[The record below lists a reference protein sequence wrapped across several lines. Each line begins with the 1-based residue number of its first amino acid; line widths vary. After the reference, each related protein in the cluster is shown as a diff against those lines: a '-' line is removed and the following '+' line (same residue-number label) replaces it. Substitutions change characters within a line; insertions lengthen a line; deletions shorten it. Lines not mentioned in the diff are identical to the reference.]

1 MKQLHEY
8 RKSDGRMTMNEMNEN
23 MKKSIDL
30 NAALT
35 KEKEKEVDV
44 DNINKRNESS
54 NYRNLYVIIEQ
65 VDGKITPVGL
75 EMLSEARRLINDFN
89 KKYSLNEKVIAVIL
103 GNDIK
108 HLCKDLIYHG
118 SDAVIYADD
127 PKLNYHINKIYTK
140 VIVQIATDTNCI
152 KKISPEY
159 SKEFKRPRYMFFAAD
174 STGRHLS
181 STVLAELESGLA
193 SDINKLVIEDIDFRH
208 EHKTKGQM
216 LTFEKTLMM
225 YRPDFSG
232 FLWTTILCLDN
243 KNPDIKRD
251 YHPQACSIIPGVFEP
266 LEKDISRIGIIE
278 EYTPDFDPKDLDIK
292 IISRNI
298 LKDTIDFNNYKTII
312 SFGRGI
318 KESPEENIKLIEK
331 LAKLLN
337 AEIGISL
344 PISKKLF
351 KLSDKMNSLYITP
364 ERVIGTS
371 GQKVEPT
378 IYIAL
383 GISGASQHLAGMKNS
398 GFIIAVNPDENA
410 PIRNECDVFIK
421 GRIEDVLPIMI
432 EELEREKMIQ
442 TKEEEGSNVVGT
454 V

>member
-1 MKQLHEY
+1 
-8 RKSDGRMTMNEMNEN
+8 MNEN
-23 MKKSIDL
+23 INETIDR
-30 NAALT
+30 NAWST
-35 KEKEKEVDV
+35 EDRKIEVLDTI
-44 DNINKRNESS
+44 DNKNETSK
-54 NYRNLYVIIEQ
+54 YRNLYVIIEQ
-65 VDGKITPVGL
+65 VDGKIVPVGL
-75 EMLSEARRLINDFN
+75 EMLSEARRLIDDFN
-89 KKYSLNEKVIAVIL
+89 EKYLLNEKVIAVIL
-103 GNDIK
+103 GNGIK
-108 HLCKDLIYHG
+108 HLCKELIYYG
-118 SDAVIYADD
+118 ADAVLYADD
-127 PKLNYHINKIYTK
+127 PKLQYHINKIYTK
-140 VIVQIATDTNCI
+140 VIVQIATNAKYI
-152 KKISPEY
+152 EKISPEY
-159 SKEFKRPRYMFFAAD
+159 SKHFKRPRYMFFAAD

-243 KNPDIKRD
+243 KNPEIKRD

-266 LEKDISRIGIIE
+266 LEKNMSRTGIIE
-278 EYTPDFDPKDLDIK
+278 EFSPEFDAKDLEIK
-292 IISRNI
+292 VLSRSI
-298 LKDTIDFNNYKTII
+298 LKDTIDFSNYKTII

-318 KESPEENIKLIEK
+318 KESPEQNIKLIEK

-351 KLSDKMNSLYITP
+351 KLSDKINSRYITP

-383 GISGASQHLAGMKNS
+383 GISGATQHLAGMKNS

-432 EELEREKMIQ
+432 EELEREKMTQ
-442 TKEEEGSNVVGT
+442 TKKKEEVVT
-454 V
+454 

>member
-1 MKQLHEY
+1 MSKKTIDRTTTSTENKEGEVLDTIDI
-8 RKSDGRMTMNEMNEN
+8 KNETG
-23 MKKSIDL
+23 K
-30 NAALT
+30 
-35 KEKEKEVDV
+35 
-44 DNINKRNESS
+44 
-54 NYRNLYVIIEQ
+54 YRNLYVIIEQ
-65 VDGKITPVGL
+65 VDGKIIPVGL
-75 EMLSEARRLINDFN
+75 EMLSEARRLMDDFN
-89 KKYSLNEKVIAVIL
+89 KRYLLNEKVIAVIL
-103 GNDIK
+103 GNGIK
-108 HLCKDLIYHG
+108 HLCEELIYYG
-118 SDAVIYADD
+118 ADAVIYADD
-127 PKLNYHINKIYTK
+127 PKLQYHINKIYTK
-140 VIVQIATDTNCI
+140 VIIQIVTNAKCI
-152 KKISPEY
+152 EKISPEY
-159 SKEFKRPRYMFFAAD
+159 SKQFKRPRYMFFAAD

-181 STVLAELESGLA
+181 STVLADLESGLA

-208 EHKTKGQM
+208 EHKTKGQL

-243 KNPDIKRD
+243 KNPEIKRD

-266 LEKDISRIGIIE
+266 LEKDTSRNGIIE
-278 EYTPDFDPKDLDIK
+278 QFNAEFDTKDLEIK
-292 IISRNI
+292 VLSRRI
-298 LKDTIDFNNYKTII
+298 LKDVIDFGSYKTII

-318 KESPEENIKLIEK
+318 KESPEQNIKLIEK

-344 PISKKLF
+344 PISKKPF
-351 KLSDKMNSLYITP
+351 KLSDKINSLYITP

-371 GQKVEPT
+371 GQKVEPA

-383 GISGASQHLAGMKNS
+383 GISGATQHLAGMKNS

-442 TKEEEGSNVVGT
+442 TKEEGSAVVGT